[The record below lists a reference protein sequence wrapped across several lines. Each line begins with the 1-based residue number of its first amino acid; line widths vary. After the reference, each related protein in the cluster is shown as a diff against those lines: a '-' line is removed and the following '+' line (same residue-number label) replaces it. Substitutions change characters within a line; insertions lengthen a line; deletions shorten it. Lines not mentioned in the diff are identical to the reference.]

1 MTEETTAIDP
11 AEEQASEPAALPV
24 SHEPGIYYD
33 ISNEEYHSGDGISK
47 SGLWTIGTK
56 TPAHFKFPPPKDTSA
71 QARATKDF
79 GTAVHTAIL
88 EPEKLETSVYR
99 GPADRK
105 GNKWTDCVK
114 AFEAGLQ
121 GMPLTE
127 EAYDRVLTIRD
138 RVHSDNFVNQLL
150 TCGDGV
156 NEATGYVIDPVT
168 GQKRR
173 VRPDRYRRDLNLIID
188 VKTTESA
195 MPDAFARSVIN
206 YGYHAQE
213 AYYTDAWQ
221 DLDQPVDGFLFLA
234 WEKKSPFAFALFE
247 LPPEIVEEGRA
258 IMRRSLNIYHECQT
272 TGRWPGYASE
282 VQQLQFK
289 RWHFTETEAPED
301 VAA

>member
-1 MTEETTAIDP
+1 MTEETAAIETP
-11 AEEQASEPAALPV
+11 AEEQAAEILPV
-24 SHEPGIYYD
+24 THAPGIYYD
-33 ISNEEYHSGDGISK
+33 ISNDEYHSGDGISK

-56 TPAHFKFPPPKDTSA
+56 TPAHFKFPPPKDNSA
-71 QARATKDF
+71 QARAAKDF
-79 GTAVHTAIL
+79 GTAMHTAIL

-121 GMPLTE
+121 GLPLTE
-127 EAYDRVLTIRD
+127 DAYDRVLTIRD

-156 NEATGYVIDPVT
+156 NEATGYVLDPVT

-173 VRPDRYRRDLNLIID
+173 VRPDRNRRDLNLIID
-188 VKTTESA
+188 VKTAESA
-195 MPDAFARSVIN
+195 TPDAFARAVIN

-221 DLDQPVDGFLFLA
+221 DLGQPVDGFLFLVL
-234 WEKKSPFAFALFE
+234 EKKSPFAFALFE

-258 IMRRSLNIYHECQT
+258 IMRRSLDLYHECET
-272 TGRWPGYASE
+272 TGRWPGYATE

-289 RWHFTETEAPED
+289 RWHFTETEPQLDE
-301 VAA
+301 AA